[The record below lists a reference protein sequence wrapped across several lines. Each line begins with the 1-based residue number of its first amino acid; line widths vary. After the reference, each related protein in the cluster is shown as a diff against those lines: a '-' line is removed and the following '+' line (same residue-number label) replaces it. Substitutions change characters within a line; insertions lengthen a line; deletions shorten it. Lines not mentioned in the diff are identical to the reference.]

1 MVDLSNYEPHD
12 IASEPE
18 DDVPQLHMGDNTLP
32 PVTLDFPEDGNG

>member
-18 DDVPQLHMGDNTLP
+18 DDVPQYYMGTNTLP
-32 PVTLDFPEDGNG
+32 PVIVDFPEDADA